1 MLWEGR
7 TLRDI
12 RETDVR
18 ALLESGLEEH
28 EQLEYKSALYENNDS
43 GRKEFLLDIGM
54 FANTSGGILLIGIPE
69 RRDGQGQPTGT
80 PDPEGVIGLEL
91 PNPEALLG
99 AYDARVMEAIE
110 ERLPL
115 ESAYIDVGG
124 ARRVLAIRVPNST
137 RKPHSIRHQGH
148 IYFPARRERQR
159 YHLALREIKEL
170 VMRTASRLQEAEER
184 LEKSFLGISLAADV
198 PYLVTG
204 MIPVFSEDFLV
215 DVRNENVRTAITRF
229 SRAGGGE
236 YVNPEYSFAGIERRG
251 ERRFNHNVTFG
262 RNGLLI
268 VSQQV
273 PLIPRDGEHQIGP
286 VAVDRLLRQFV
297 LQSPTVYDA
306 AAVSPPYVLGMIL
319 RIRRP
324 LIGVYAALGGYGED
338 HSQPV
343 PPGDYR
349 FPFMQVENL
358 AEIDKIIRP
367 FCDQAHQMFGKE
379 GSPSFNPEGAWIER

>member
-7 TLRDI
+7 ALRDI
-12 RETDVR
+12 REDDVR
-18 ALLESGLEEH
+18 RLLESGLEEH
-28 EQLEYKSALYENNDS
+28 AQLEYKSALYEDNDR

-54 FANTSGGILLIGIPE
+54 FANTSGGILLIGVPE
-69 RRDGQGQPTGT
+69 QRDGEGQPTGT
-80 PDPEGVIGLEL
+80 PDPRGMNGLEL
-91 PNPEALLG
+91 PNPEAILA

-115 ESAYIDVGG
+115 ESASIDVAGG
-124 ARRVLAIRVPNST
+124 RRVLAIRVPNST
-137 RKPHSIRHQGH
+137 RKPHSVRHQGH

-159 YHLALREIKEL
+159 YQLSVREIKEL
-170 VMRTASRLQEAEER
+170 VMRTASRLQQAEEL
-184 LEKSFLGISLAADV
+184 LEKAFLGIPLAADA
-198 PYLVTG
+198 PYLMTG

-215 DVRNENVRTAITRF
+215 DVRNENVCTAIMRF

-236 YVNPEYSFAGIERRG
+236 YANPEYSFAGIERRG
-251 ERRFNHNVTFG
+251 EGRFNHNVTFG

-273 PLIPRDGEHQIGP
+273 PLVPRDGEHQIGP
-286 VAVDRLLRQFV
+286 VGIDRLLRQFV
-297 LQSPTVYDA
+297 SQARTVYDA
-306 AAVSPPYVLGMIL
+306 AAVGPPYVLGMML

-343 PPGDYR
+343 RPGDYR
-349 FPFMQVENL
+349 FPFMQVEDFTD
-358 AEIDKIIRP
+358 IDKIIRP
-367 FCDQAHQMFGKE
+367 FCDQTHQMFGKE
-379 GSPSFNPEGAWIER
+379 GSPSFNPAGVWIER